1 MNKKT
6 GDNLKRDASIILIS
20 IIVAALLVKTG
31 TIEDLLSLTRGLW
44 FIDSFIAGLFFT
56 SIFTTA
62 PAIVAL
68 GQIAQSS
75 QSILPIAIFGGLGA
89 LCGDLIIFRFM
100 RDKFGEDIT
109 RLVNSSGNGRLR
121 SFMRL
126 KMFRWSTFFLGA
138 LVLSSPLPDELGL
151 AMMGLSRAKISILIP
166 ISFAFN
172 SLGILIIGLIAKNLF
187 GG

>member
-6 GDNLKRDASIILIS
+6 GDNLKRDAGIILIS
-20 IIVAALLVKTG
+20 IIAAILMDKTG
-31 TIEDLLSLTRGLW
+31 AIEGLLSLTRGVW
-44 FIDSFIAGLFFT
+44 FLDSFVAGLFFT

-68 GQIAQSS
+68 GHIAQSS
-75 QSILPIAIFGGLGA
+75 QSVLPVALLGGLGA
-89 LCGDLIIFRFM
+89 LCGDLIIFQFM
-100 RDKFGEDIT
+100 RDKLGEDII
-109 RLVNSSGNGRLR
+109 RLVNSSGDGRLR

-151 AMMGLSRAKISILIP
+151 AMMGLSRARISILIP

-172 SLGILIIGLIAKNLF
+172 SFGILIIGLIAKNLF